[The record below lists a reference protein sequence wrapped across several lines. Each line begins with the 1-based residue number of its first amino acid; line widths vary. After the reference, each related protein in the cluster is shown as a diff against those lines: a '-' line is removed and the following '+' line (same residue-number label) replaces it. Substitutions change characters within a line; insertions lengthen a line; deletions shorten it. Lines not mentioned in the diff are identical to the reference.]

1 MNGLGRYRDSMSS
14 SLRAFVRA
22 IDSRRSV
29 LGQRIR
35 SVRIVL
41 GQRIRLGIVS
51 RLVAAFIGVAVLV
64 LAANLLVVHDVLE
77 RTTEI
82 SRTTAMP
89 IVPAAPS
96 EPVARPTVAPPPPQV
111 ALGRRE
117 VTSDALISAL
127 DRYARAVQDRIKANT
142 NESVA
147 EYQRSTADLDRAT
160 AAFVTQAASISGKS
174 FANLSSATNAYKA
187 HCDDLVQIADN
198 RRAALIDYSTSFEA
212 LNARV
217 NAVLEGAWTIFGRV
231 LARQSVLQ
239 LGADLDG
246 LRRNSFALSSA
257 ESEDAPD
264 VLPLL
269 NSEHAAETTLT
280 TNEKAFRRSQ
290 GDEWYTAMH
299 DALAHLAALGK
310 SLLQL
315 NGQIHDRNQKL
326 TVETTSIVA
335 MVPSK
340 VEGTIVV
347 AVSAKRSAPAAAP
360 ASATRVAPM
369 PSPDLATGAIAPPA
383 TAVETHSVTTNS
395 SEAHQKR
402 MLVGWISGAVLL
414 LLVCISLGTVLS
426 IVRPVRRLLTATAR
440 LANGDSS
447 IRVTRGGIKELDTL
461 AVAFNAMAE
470 QLASAQAANREY
482 QQALEVKVAER
493 THQLQ
498 QLAEHDPLTGLPNR
512 REFFVLL
519 NAAIERARAEEHL
532 VGVFFLDID
541 NFKYINDSMG
551 HAFGDRVLVSLA
563 QRLQDNTRAFGFG
576 ARLGG
581 DEFTIVY
588 ERAQSLEDIRVAGL
602 GVVQAFQTPLAV
614 DGRELIVSVSVGAS
628 VFPDHEQDAEALL
641 RAADAALFRAKAL
654 GRSQLS
660 VFTRELL
667 EAASAKFTTEQGL
680 RRAIERG
687 EFELVFQPEVSVETL
702 ETALVEALI
711 RWRMPDGSYAT
722 PGQFLGIAE
731 ESGLIMEISDWVLRS
746 AIETAAH
753 WHHGAW
759 PQARVA
765 INVSPRQRL
774 RGLLQ
779 EYRLPARCIE
789 IELTETVL
797 QTGAATIETL
807 KCLRAHGVAIALDDF
822 GTGYSSLAS
831 LEQLPLT
838 RIKLDR
844 SLIAGIDSSPR
855 SAAIARAIIGLCQG
869 LGLEVTAEGVER
881 REQFALLLG
890 HRAMYLQGYLLAHP
904 VSRDELL
911 PVMADL
917 SRRAEELLLRSQISG
932 SAANVVELSANSA
945 LRAPQA
951 G

>member
-1 MNGLGRYRDSMSS
+1 MHALGRYRDSMSS
-14 SLRAFVRA
+14 AVRASVRA
-22 IDSRRSV
+22 IAGWRRV
-29 LGQRIR
+29 LARG
-35 SVRIVL
+35 VRF
-41 GQRIRLGIVS
+41 GIVS
-51 RLVAAFIGVAVLV
+51 RLTAAFIGVAVLV
-64 LAANLLVVHDVLE
+64 LAANLVVVQGVLVE
-77 RTTEI
+77 RTTQI
-82 SRTTAMP
+82 DRTTTLP
-89 IVPAAPS
+89 VVPPAPP
-96 EPVARPTVAPPPPQV
+96 EPVARQTVEPSPPQAV
-111 ALGRRE
+111 PGRRE
-117 VTSDALISAL
+117 VTSDALIAAL
-127 DRYARAVQDRIKANT
+127 NRYARAVQDRIKANT
-142 NESVA
+142 KESVA
-147 EYQRSTADLDRAT
+147 EYQLSTADLDRA
-160 AAFVTQAASISGKS
+160 AGAFITQAASLSGKS
-174 FANLSSATNAYKA
+174 FANFSSAANAYKA
-187 HCDDLVQIADN
+187 HGDELVQIADN
-198 RRAALIDYSTSFEA
+198 RRAALIDYSTSFED

-239 LGADLDG
+239 LGADLDA
-246 LRRNSFALSSA
+246 LRRSSFALSSA
-257 ESEDAPD
+257 ESADAPEIL
-264 VLPLL
+264 VFL
-269 NSEHAAETTLT
+269 NSEHAAEETLA

-290 GDEWYTAMH
+290 GDQWYTSMR
-299 DALAHLAALGK
+299 DDLAHLAALGE
-310 SLLQL
+310 SLLKL
-315 NGQIHDRNQKL
+315 NGQIRDRNQKL
-326 TVETTSIVA
+326 AIETTNVAAIV
-335 MVPSK
+335 PGK
-340 VEGTIVV
+340 VEGPV
-347 AVSAKRSAPAAAP
+347 AVAVPAKRSAAAVVG
-360 ASATRVAPM
+360 ATRVDQM
-369 PSPDLATGAIAPPA
+369 PSPAMASSAMAP
-383 TAVETHSVTTNS
+383 TAPVVETHSVTTNTP
-395 SEAHQKR
+395 EAHQKR
-402 MLVGWISGAVLL
+402 VLVAWISGGVLL

-426 IVRPVRRLLTATAR
+426 IVRPVRRLLNATAR
-440 LANGDSS
+440 LANGDTS

-461 AVAFNAMAE
+461 AVAFNAMAD
-470 QLASAQAANREY
+470 QLASAQTANRDY

-498 QLAEHDPLTGLPNR
+498 ELAEHDPLTGLPNR

-519 NAAIERARAEEHL
+519 NAAIERARAEGHL
-532 VGVFFLDID
+532 VGVFFLDVD

-563 QRLQDNTRAFGFG
+563 QRLQDNTRTIGFA

-588 ERAQSLEDIRVAGL
+588 ERALSLEDIGAVGL
-602 GVVQAFQTPLAV
+602 RVVQAFQTPLAV

-628 VFPDHEQDAEALL
+628 VCPDHEHDAEALL

-660 VFTRELL
+660 MFTRELL

-722 PGQFLGIAE
+722 PGQFLAIAE

-746 AIETAAH
+746 AIATASH
-753 WHHGAW
+753 WHHGTW
-759 PQARVA
+759 PEARVA
-765 INVSPRQRL
+765 INVSPRQLIDQRFVERL
-774 RGLLQ
+774 RDLLQ

-844 SLIAGIDSSPR
+844 SLIAGIDTSPR
-855 SAAIARAIIGLCQG
+855 SAAIARAIIGLCHG

-917 SRRAEELLLRSQISG
+917 SRRAEELLLRSQVSG
-932 SAANVVELSANSA
+932 ATANVVELSANSL

>member
-1 MNGLGRYRDSMSS
+1 LG
-14 SLRAFVRA
+14 V
-22 IDSRRSV
+22 
-29 LGQRIR
+29 
-35 SVRIVL
+35 
-41 GQRIRLGIVS
+41 RLGIVS
-51 RLVAAFIGVAVLV
+51 RLTAAFVAVAILV
-64 LAANLLVVHDVLE
+64 IAANLVVVQGVLIE
-77 RTTEI
+77 RTTHI
-82 SRTTAMP
+82 SETKAIP
-89 IVPAAPS
+89 VLPLPPP
-96 EPVARPTVAPPPPQV
+96 EPVTHQAAEPPLKAAAV
-111 ALGRRE
+111 RRE
-117 VTSDALISAL
+117 LSSDALTSAL
-127 DRYARAVQDRIKANT
+127 NRYARAVQDRIKANSK
-142 NESVA
+142 ESAA
-147 EYQRSTADLDRAT
+147 EHGLSTADLDRSSG
-160 AAFVTQAASISGKS
+160 AFVTQATSLSGKS
-174 FANLSSATNAYKA
+174 FANITSAANAYKA
-187 HCDDLVQIADN
+187 HSDDLVQLADN
-198 RRAALIDYSTSFEA
+198 RRTALSDYSTCFEG
-212 LNARV
+212 LNGRV
-217 NAVLEGAWTIFGRV
+217 NAALEGAWTIFGRV
-231 LARQSVLQ
+231 VARQSVLQ
-239 LGADLDG
+239 LRSDVDG
-246 LRRNSFALSSA
+246 LRRNSYALGSAVSDDAPEIASLLSSEA
-257 ESEDAPD
+257 
-264 VLPLL
+264 
-269 NSEHAAETTLT
+269 AAEKTLE

-290 GDEWYTAMH
+290 GDEWYTSMH
-299 DALAHLAALGK
+299 DDLAHLTALSE
-310 SLLQL
+310 SLIQL
-315 NGQIHDRNQKL
+315 NRQIHDRNQQL
-326 TVETTSIVA
+326 INETTSIAA
-335 MVPSK
+335 MVPAK
-340 VEGTIVV
+340 VEGLVV
-347 AVSAKRSAPAAAP
+347 LAAPVKRSAPAAVSVAHIDSAPSPQSVPAAP
-360 ASATRVAPM
+360 AVPAPV
-369 PSPDLATGAIAPPA
+369 I
-383 TAVETHSVTTNS
+383 ETHSVTTNTP
-395 SEAHQKR
+395 EAHHKR
-402 MLVGWISGAVLL
+402 ILVAWISGGVLL
-414 LLVCISLGTVLS
+414 LLVCISFATVLS
-426 IVRPVRRLLTATAR
+426 IVRPVRRLLNATAR
-440 LANGDSS
+440 LAKGDSA

-461 AVAFNAMAE
+461 AVAFNAMAD
-470 QLASAQAANREY
+470 QLAAAQAANREY
-482 QQALEVKVAER
+482 QQGLEVKVAER
-493 THQLQ
+493 TYQLQ
-498 QLAEHDPLTGLPNR
+498 ELAEHDPLTGLPNR

-519 NAAIERARAEEHL
+519 NGAIERARAESHI

-563 QRLQDNTRAFGFG
+563 QRLQDNTRAFGFC

-588 ERAQSLEDIRVAGL
+588 ERAQSLEDIWAAGL
-602 GVVQAFQTPLAV
+602 AVVQAFQTPLAV

-660 VFTRELL
+660 MFTRELL

-722 PGQFLGIAE
+722 PGQFLSIAE

-759 PQARVA
+759 PEARVA
-765 INVSPRQRL
+765 INVSPRQLIDQRFVERL
-774 RGLLQ
+774 RELLR
-779 EYRLPARCIE
+779 EYRLPPRCIE

-855 SAAIARAIIGLCQG
+855 SAAIARAIIGLCHG

-917 SRRAEELLLRSQISG
+917 SRRAEELLLTVRSSG
-932 SAANVVELSANSA
+932 SATNVVELSATSS

-951 G
+951 V